1 MNAPPAW
8 SVQLSPA
15 AMHALLR
22 LPHRVARAI
31 ALFVNA
37 VLPVD
42 PDAMST
48 PLRFELDGWCVARRG
63 SYRVVFR
70 ALPDDHVL
78 YIGRI
83 EHPAHAYLLATPPPG
98 LA

>member
-1 MNAPPAW
+1 MNAPSAW

-37 VLPVD
+37 VLPLD
-42 PDAMST
+42 PDAVST
-48 PLRFELDGWCVARRG
+48 PLRFELDGWRVAQRG
-63 SYRVVFR
+63 NYRVTFR
-70 ALPDDHVL
+70 ALADDDVL

-83 EHPAHAYLLATPPPG
+83 EHRAHAVRNP
-98 LA
+98 